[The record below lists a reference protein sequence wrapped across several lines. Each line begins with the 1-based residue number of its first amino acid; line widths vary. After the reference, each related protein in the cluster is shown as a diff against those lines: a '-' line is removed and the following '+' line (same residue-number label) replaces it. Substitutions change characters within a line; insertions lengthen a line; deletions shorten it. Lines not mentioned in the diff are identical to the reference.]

1 MNINL
6 NLKIISHKMIKV
18 TLILIIDNKNQ
29 KIQKLIDK
37 MLWTKL

>member
-18 TLILIIDNKNQ
+18 RLILIIDNKNK
-29 KIQKLIDK
+29 KIQNLIDK